1 MPLPAPKTAR
11 LFTNGGSQAVSLPAE
26 YRFSADRVYVRRD
39 ARTGDV
45 ILSTEPRASWSDFM
59 ALRAELGP
67 FPDDFLADRQQGS
80 ETRDPL
86 ADWNE

>member
-1 MPLPAPKTAR
+1 MPLPEPRTAR

-26 YRFSADRVYVRRD
+26 FRFSADRVYVRRD

-45 ILSTEPRASWSDFM
+45 ILSTEPRLSWAEFM
-59 ALRAELGP
+59 ALRSELGP
-67 FPDDFLADRQQGS
+67 VPRDFLADRQQGH

-86 ADWNE
+86 ADWDH